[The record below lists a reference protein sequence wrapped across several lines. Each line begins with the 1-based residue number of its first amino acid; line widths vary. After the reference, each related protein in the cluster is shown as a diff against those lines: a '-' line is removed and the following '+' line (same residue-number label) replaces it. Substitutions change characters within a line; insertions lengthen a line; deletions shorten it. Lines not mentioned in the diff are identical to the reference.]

1 MKEGSNNTGTPAL
14 TFVEAGAF
22 LSNNDNQKRNMITQ
36 TRDDPHNA
44 EAEEKVIGTILNEGV
59 EYYDQISQTV
69 APDDFY
75 LSRCR
80 LVFGSIK
87 SICDKDEPLNEV
99 TVLEQIKSVGGT
111 ELLGGVIGLMTLMD
125 KHTTPIDFKMCANT
139 VAEKS
144 RLRNVIRSCRIA
156 REKAEEEAT
165 PAHEIKSEL
174 EVDLNSDIRVDVND
188 LDLSSATSLINEE
201 LDAIVRGDFVRDV
214 VTTNIGRLDVL
225 LGSNG
230 IAAGEVVVIAAPTS
244 CGKSALALN
253 IALNAAK
260 KQEKGVAY
268 FSFEMPKKQ
277 LTQRMGQTLSGI
289 NYKTVNDSAIGAERA
304 EKLKKANEELEG
316 LPFYT
321 SHFVRGAEDLAGQAR
336 NLVKKMGVKLLV
348 VDYLQLIPYNSK
360 AMGKNEGI
368 ANISHRIKQLALEL
382 NVGVLLLAQV
392 NREGA
397 KREGG
402 LQLYDLKDSGDIE
415 NDADVVLLMY
425 PSNQGDPELSR
436 KIDGKG
442 AYTEIIYKLA
452 KNREGE
458 RDIGCMFKFYHC
470 IGRFA

>member
-1 MKEGSNNTGTPAL
+1 
-14 TFVEAGAF
+14 
-22 LSNNDNQKRNMITQ
+22 MITQ
-36 TRDDPHNA
+36 TRNDPHNA
-44 EAEEKVIGTILNEGV
+44 EAEEKLIGTILNEGV

-69 APDDFY
+69 SPDDFY

-125 KHTTPIDFKMCANT
+125 KHATPIDFKMCANT

-174 EVDLNSDIRVDVND
+174 EVDLNADIRVDVND

-214 VTTNIGRLDVL
+214 VTTDIGRLDVL

-244 CGKSALALN
+244 CGKSALALH

-260 KQEKGVAY
+260 KQKKGVAY

-277 LTQRMGQTLSGI
+277 VTKRMLQTLSGI
-289 NYKTVNDSAIGAERA
+289 NYKTINESEVGQKRAKKFKEFNDE
-304 EKLKKANEELEG
+304 LKDM
-316 LPFYT
+316 PIYT
-321 SHFVRGAEDLAGQAR
+321 SHVVKSADDLAGQAR
-336 NLVKKMGVKLLV
+336 NMVKKMGVKLIV
-348 VDYLQLIPYNSK
+348 VDYLQLIPFSQKVGK
-360 AMGKNEGI
+360 AEGI
-368 ANISHRIKQLALEL
+368 AKISHRIKQMALEL
-382 NVGVLLLAQV
+382 DVAVILLAQV

-402 LQLYDLKDSGDIE
+402 LSLYDLKDSGDIE

-425 PSNQGDPELSR
+425 PRNGDTELS
-436 KIDGKG
+436 KGIDAKG
-442 AYTEIIYKLA
+442 AYTELIYKIA

-458 RDIGCMFKFYHC
+458 RDIGCLFKHYHC
-470 IGRFA
+470 VGRFV